1 MGKLDVSDFKEA
13 LGHFATGIVVVTGAT
28 VDGPAGFT
36 CQTFGSLSLE
46 PTLISF
52 SARSSSFSWPRVRS
66 LGVLG
71 VNILSAD
78 QADVARI
85 FATSGV
91 DKFNA
96 VPWFPG
102 PNGSPL
108 IEGALAHLEG
118 SVASV
123 AAHGD
128 HDLVVVAIDFVA
140 SHAKNPLIYFRSDF
154 RSLA

>member
-1 MGKLDVSDFKEA
+1 MEERDVPSFKEA
-13 LGHFATGIVVVTGAT
+13 LGHFATGVVVVTGAT
-28 VDGPAGFT
+28 FDGPAGFT

-52 SARSSSFSWPRVRS
+52 SARSSSHSWPRVRS

-71 VNILSAD
+71 VNILSFG
-78 QADVARI
+78 QEVIARA
-85 FATSGV
+85 FATSGD
-91 DKFNA
+91 DKFNG

-102 PNGSPL
+102 PKGSPL

-118 SVASV
+118 TIDSVAT
-123 AAHGD
+123 HGD

-140 SHAKNPLIYFRSDF
+140 SHTGHPLVYFRSDY